1 MMHIYKQKI
10 KLHIIQRQH
19 ISDKHSIEKYFIHS
33 YYLNIFN
40 YL

>member
-10 KLHIIQRQH
+10 KLHIIQCQH
-19 ISDKHSIEKYFIHS
+19 ILDKHSIEKYFIHS